1 LIPLFFLQIGVETS
15 VRAFGQGRVLGIA
28 AALTVV
34 AVAGKIVAGLGVK
47 RGTADRLLVG
57 IAMIPRGEVG
67 LIFASIG
74 LSQHFLDPRSHS
86 ILVVVVMASTVVAPA
101 SIRWRIRHVARRG
114 AEAGAVEEPPGGWL
128 RITHDEV
135 ELAAESPPA
144 LAASIGLDAAVA
156 CATRR
161 PGERLLGWLSELPPG
176 ADEPRGAPRG
186 R

>member
-1 LIPLFFLQIGVETS
+1 VKLAPVVGAFVAGLTVSPSPRRDEVQRRLQPLGQVLIPLFFLQIGVETS

-74 LSQHFLDPRSHS
+74 LSQHFLDPR
-86 ILVVVVMASTVVAPA
+86 
-101 SIRWRIRHVARRG
+101 
-114 AEAGAVEEPPGGWL
+114 
-128 RITHDEV
+128 
-135 ELAAESPPA
+135 
-144 LAASIGLDAAVA
+144 
-156 CATRR
+156 
-161 PGERLLGWLSELPPG
+161 
-176 ADEPRGAPRG
+176 
-186 R
+186 